1 MTFPRVIRYALQ
13 YGYDLCIDEIVEK
26 RRVGDR
32 GQVTLLKMLREKFDI
47 SGGDEVAIHEVSVKI
62 VIEKPITREDLAA
75 GYRARGDRLRG
86 HNEEMAE
93 MPQEA
98 DEHLGDIPGWE

>member
-1 MTFPRVIRYALQ
+1 MAFPITIRYSLQ
-13 YGYDLCIDEIVEK
+13 YGYDLCIYEDVEK
-26 RRVGDR
+26 RRVGGR
-32 GQVTLLKMLREKFDI
+32 GQVTFPRTLREKFDI